1 MHTERTVH
9 TEKSIAAI
17 LAETKDELKQFV
29 TTRINILKAEMDE
42 KISRIKAVIPLAVV
56 AALFLVSCWMVFT
69 FALIALLHSLFLPS
83 VYAWLWASLIV
94 AAVYLVVGAIAGWLA
109 YSEIKATSLTPTR
122 TLKVLQQDQ
131 VWIQNEART
140 A

>member
-1 MHTERTVH
+1 VH
-9 TEKSIAAI
+9 TEKSIATI

-29 TTRINILKAEMDE
+29 TTRVSILKAEMDE
-42 KISRIKAVIPLAVV
+42 KISRIKSVIPLAVV
-56 AALFLVSCWMVFT
+56 AVLFLLSGWMVLT
-69 FALIALLHSLFLPS
+69 FALIALLHSLFMPS

-94 AAVYLVVGAIAGWLA
+94 TAVYLLVGGIAGGLA
-109 YSEIKATSLTPTR
+109 YSEIQATHLAPIR

>member
-1 MHTERTVH
+1 MH
-9 TEKSIAAI
+9 TEKSIATI
-17 LAETKDELKQFV
+17 LSETKEELKQFV
-29 TTRINILKAEMDE
+29 TTRVNMLKAEMDE
-42 KISRIKAVIPLAVV
+42 KINRVKAVIPLAVV
-56 AALFLVSCWMVFT
+56 AALFLLSGWMVLT
-69 FALIALLHSLFLPS
+69 FALIALLHTLFLPS

-94 AAVYLVVGAIAGWLA
+94 TAVYLLVGGVAGWFA
-109 YSEIKATSLTPTR
+109 YSEIKATNLTPTR

>member
-1 MHTERTVH
+1 VH
-9 TEKSIAAI
+9 TEKSIATI
-17 LAETKDELKQFV
+17 LSETKDELKQFV
-29 TTRINILKAEMDE
+29 TTRVNILKAEMDE
-42 KISRIKAVIPLAVV
+42 KISRLKAVIPLAVV
-56 AALFLVSCWMVFT
+56 AALFLVSGWMVFT
-69 FALIALLHSLFLPS
+69 FALIALLQTLFLPS

-94 AAVYLVVGAIAGWLA
+94 TAVYLLVGAIAGWLA

>member
-1 MHTERTVH
+1 MHND
-9 TEKSIAAI
+9 KSIATI

-29 TTRINILKAEMDE
+29 TTRVNILKAEMDE
-42 KISRIKAVIPLAVV
+42 KISRLKTVIPLVV
-56 AALFLVSCWMVFT
+56 AAALFLLSAWMVLT
-69 FALIALLHSLFLPS
+69 FALIALLHGVFVPS
-83 VYAWLWASLIV
+83 PYAWLWASLIV
-94 AAVYLVVGAIAGWLA
+94 TVVYMVIGGAVGWFA
-109 YSEIKATSLTPTR
+109 YAEIKATSFTPTR

>member
-1 MHTERTVH
+1 MH
-9 TEKSIAAI
+9 TEKSIATI

-29 TTRINILKAEMDE
+29 TTRVNILKAEMDE
-42 KISRIKAVIPLAVV
+42 KIRHIKAVIPLAVV
-56 AALFLVSCWMVFT
+56 AALFLLSAWGVFT
-69 FALIALLHSLFLPS
+69 FALIALLQSLFLPS

-94 AAVYLVVGAIAGWLA
+94 TAVYLLVGGIAGARA
-109 YSEIKATSLTPTR
+109 YSAIKATSLTPTR

>member
-1 MHTERTVH
+1 MH
-9 TEKSIAAI
+9 TEKSIATI

-29 TTRINILKAEMDE
+29 TTRLNILKAEMDE
-42 KISRIKAVIPLAVV
+42 KISRIKSVIPLAIV
-56 AALFLVSCWMVFT
+56 AVLFLVSAWGVFT
-69 FALIALLHSLFLPS
+69 FALIALLHAFFVPS
-83 VYAWLWASLIV
+83 AYAWLWASLIV
-94 AAVYLVVGAIAGWLA
+94 TAVYLLVGGIAGWFA
-109 YSEIKATSLTPTR
+109 YAEIKATNLKPTR

>member
-1 MHTERTVH
+1 VH
-9 TEKSIAAI
+9 TEKSIATI

-29 TTRINILKAEMDE
+29 TTRVNILKAEMDE
-42 KISRIKAVIPLAVV
+42 KISRIKSVIPLAVV
-56 AALFLVSCWMVFT
+56 AALFLVSGWMVFT

-83 VYAWLWASLIV
+83 AYAWLWASLIV
-94 AAVYLVVGAIAGWLA
+94 TAVYLMVGAISGWLA

>member
-1 MHTERTVH
+1 MH
-9 TEKSIAAI
+9 TEKSIATI
-17 LAETKDELKQFV
+17 LSETKDELKQFI
-29 TTRINILKAEMDE
+29 TTRVNMLKAEMDE
-42 KISRIKAVIPLAVV
+42 KISRLKSVIPLAIV
-56 AALFLVSCWMVFT
+56 AVLFLLSGWMVLT
-69 FALIALLHSLFLPS
+69 FALIALLHALFVSS

-94 AAVYLVVGAIAGWLA
+94 TAVYLVVGGIAGWLA
-109 YSEIKATSLTPTR
+109 YSEIKATNLTPTR

>member
-1 MHTERTVH
+1 VH
-9 TEKSIAAI
+9 TEKSIATI

-29 TTRINILKAEMDE
+29 TTRVNILKAEMDE
-42 KISRIKAVIPLAVV
+42 KIRHIKAVIPLAVV
-56 AALFLVSCWMVFT
+56 AALFLVSAWMVFT
-69 FALIALLHSLFLPS
+69 FALIALLHALFLPS
-83 VYAWLWASLIV
+83 VYAWLWAGLIV
-94 AAVYLVVGAIAGWLA
+94 AAVYLLVGAIAGWLA

>member
-1 MHTERTVH
+1 VHTERTVH

-29 TTRINILKAEMDE
+29 TTRVNILKAEMDE
-42 KISRIKAVIPLAVV
+42 KVSRIKAVIPLAVV